1 MRLIEDEAPITV
13 EIHSCLNHFIARARL
28 SPSSCSAK
36 FAQAREKILIS
47 DFFQFGFF
55 SVRIFRVHHFK
66 SCCMRIDTRFHAMIC
81 YVPVLLT
88 KAYFSQGVTHANIV

>member
-36 FAQAREKILIS
+36 FAQAREKNIN
-47 DFFQFGFF
+47 FGFF